1 MTPATPMS
9 SGTPVNE
16 FNENVRLMEQDFES
30 YADKFL
36 KKPRLQ
42 DYLPRHSFLDAWM
55 DKIFGVA

>member
-1 MTPATPMS
+1 MS
-9 SGTPVNE
+9 SVTPVNE

-42 DYLPRHSFLDAWM
+42 DYLPRHSFLDVWM